1 MLEANGEL
9 TDSARALLRD
19 MERYAAGTHCRHRSL
34 VEYFGEPYARSDCG
48 ACDWCLKELDP
59 VADATVV
66 ARKILSCVARVGQR
80 FGAAHVTNV
89 LRGSESDQVSARR
102 HDQLSTFGLLKEMS
116 VPEVRGYIEQLSG
129 TGLLR
134 QTDSEFPVLE
144 LTEDGVA
151 LLKDAAAQP
160 GLVLARQRR
169 PTKDRAPKRVKGVEA
184 EAWQDVDRDLFERL
198 RTVRL
203 EIARARGVPPYV
215 IFHDT
220 TLRDM
225 ARLKPTT
232 LDALRNVYG
241 VGERKAAD
249 LGETFL
255 AEIRASNS

>member
-1 MLEANGEL
+1 M
-9 TDSARALLRD
+9 
-19 MERYAAGTHCRHRSL
+19 
-34 VEYFGEPYARSDCG
+34 
-48 ACDWCLKELDP
+48 
-59 VADATVV
+59 
-66 ARKILSCVARVGQR
+66 
-80 FGAAHVTNV
+80 
-89 LRGSESDQVSARR
+89 
-102 HDQLSTFGLLKEMS
+102 
-116 VPEVRGYIEQLSG
+116 
-129 TGLLR
+129 
-134 QTDSEFPVLE
+134 LE

-151 LLKDAAAQP
+151 LLKDADAQP

-169 PTKDRAPKRVKGVEA
+169 PTKDRAPQARQGVEA

-198 RTVRL
+198 RAVRL

-220 TLRDM
+220 TLREM

-255 AEIRASNS
+255 AEIESQSSKLVRSPRPPASR